1 MQPDDWPP
9 DEEPE
14 PIDDYGDE
22 DGREALTVA
31 ERNPS
36 LCVGARLHYT

>member
-1 MQPDDWPP
+1 MIDDDDWDWWEPDDP
-9 DEEPE
+9 DPDQSR
-14 PIDDYGDE
+14 DD

-36 LCVGARLHYT
+36 LCA